1 MVPGRGGERAPEDRA
16 EGEDPS
22 SRRREVGADQGA
34 QATAIA
40 HDLNNLLAVMI
51 SNVEAALNAP
61 ETSEMR
67 ACLEDV
73 LGAAA
78 LAARLTKQL
87 THLGGEA
94 AASGQVDLNGVIEQ
108 LADVLRANLG
118 AGIRLDLHTWHR
130 PLMVRMSGTDLERVL
145 LNLAGNA
152 RHAMPHG
159 GVLRLEARPFV
170 GGSSANPYA
179 LLVVADSGC
188 GMDPATA
195 ARVFEPFFTTK
206 PGEGRGLG
214 LAIVH
219 RLITSSGGHIH
230 VESEPGKGAV
240 FRLLLSQDPSADP
253 APPEDRGAAP

>member
-1 MVPGRGGERAPEDRA
+1 MVPERGGERAPEDRA

-22 SRRREVGADQGA
+22 SGRRELGADQGA
-34 QATAIA
+34 RATAIA
-40 HDLNNLLAVMI
+40 HDLNNLLAVMT
-51 SNVEAALNAP
+51 SNVEAALNAREP
-61 ETSEMR
+61 SEMR

-78 LAARLTKQL
+78 LAARLTRQL
-87 THLGGEA
+87 THLEGEVA
-94 AASGQVDLNGVIEQ
+94 AIGQVDLNEVIEQ

-118 AGIRLDLHTWHR
+118 AGVRLDLHTWHK

-152 RHAMPHG
+152 RHAMPDG
-159 GVLRLEARPFV
+159 GLLRLDARPF
-170 GGSSANPYA
+170 GSSSANRHA

-188 GMDPATA
+188 GMEPATA
-195 ARVFEPFFTTK
+195 ARIFEPFFTTK

-219 RLITSSGGHIH
+219 RLVTSSGGHIH
-230 VESEPGKGAV
+230 VASEPGKGTV
-240 FRLLLSQDPSADP
+240 FRLLLPQDPAADP
-253 APPEDRGAAP
+253 APPGDRGTQP

>member
-1 MVPGRGGERAPEDRA
+1 
-16 EGEDPS
+16 
-22 SRRREVGADQGA
+22 VGADQGA

-94 AASGQVDLNGVIEQ
+94 AASVQVDLNGVIEQ

-152 RHAMPHG
+152 RHAMPDG
-159 GVLRLEARPFV
+159 GFLRLDARPF
-170 GGSSANPYA
+170 GSSSANRYA

-188 GMDPATA
+188 GMDLATA

-206 PGEGRGLG
+206 PGKGRGLG

-219 RLITSSGGHIH
+219 RLITSSGGDIH
-230 VESEPGKGAV
+230 VASEPGKGTV
-240 FRLLLSQDPSADP
+240 FRLLIPQDPSADP
-253 APPEDRGAAP
+253 APPEDRGTEP